1 MDLGDNGEHPASGK
15 VRLMKV
21 SDQASSNKRLSVK
34 EMMSKVADMEKE
46 MFGFARDL
54 EFEKAA
60 SMRDE
65 GDALRKE
72 MVRLS

>member
-1 MDLGDNGEHPASGK
+1 
-15 VRLMKV
+15 
-21 SDQASSNKRLSVK
+21 
-34 EMMSKVADMEKE
+34 MEKE

-54 EFEKAA
+54 ELEKAA

-65 GDALRKE
+65 VEALRKE